1 MDYKQFIASTE
12 EIIKEASL
20 GKKFILVDS
29 EERENEGDL
38 IIPAEFISPEAIN
51 FMIKSCGGLIC
62 LTITK
67 KKAESLELKPMVA
80 ENKSSFS
87 TPFAVSIE
95 AKNGVES
102 GVSAFDRSHTIK
114 TAAAESATSLDIVSP
129 GHIFPLIAK
138 DGGVLVRAG
147 HTEASVDICKLA
159 GLSGSA
165 VICEVMNEDGTMA
178 RMPQLIE
185 FAKKHGVKIGTISD
199 LIEYRRKNEKLLKQ
213 NPEPIILQDGC
224 QLIRFEETHEEL
236 EHFAIV
242 KGDIK
247 KALVRIQSFN
257 LFEEITK
264 DESQLG
270 LLKKLKSKY
279 ENLVFVIIN
288 NGRNWKPS
296 ETSVRDY
303 GKGAEILKHLG
314 LEKVKLLTK
323 TKGRNFAG
331 ISGFGITIEEEIL
344 I

>member
-1 MDYKQFIASTE
+1 M
-12 EIIKEASL
+12 
-20 GKKFILVDS
+20 
-29 EERENEGDL
+29 
-38 IIPAEFISPEAIN
+38 
-51 FMIKSCGGLIC
+51 
-62 LTITK
+62 
-67 KKAESLELKPMVA
+67 
-80 ENKSSFS
+80 
-87 TPFAVSIE
+87 
-95 AKNGVES
+95 
-102 GVSAFDRSHTIK
+102 
-114 TAAAESATSLDIVSP
+114 
-129 GHIFPLIAK
+129 
-138 DGGVLVRAG
+138 
-147 HTEASVDICKLA
+147 
-159 GLSGSA
+159 
-165 VICEVMNEDGTMA
+165 EDGC
-178 RMPQLIE
+178 E
-185 FAKKHGVKIGTISD
+185 
-199 LIEYRRKNEKLLKQ
+199 
-213 NPEPIILQDGC
+213 
-224 QLIRFEETHEEL
+224 LIRFEEAHEEL
-236 EHFAIV
+236 EHFAII